1 MATISKN
8 WASASTIMNANTLV
22 NNIEEYT
29 SDVDLETNGYE
40 ATHVTVDI
48 TFGATVEFGVYVS
61 IYGSLDGTNYD
72 DVALFK
78 QVVTLEASA
87 TKQISLII
95 KDVAHFRIGV
105 VQGGTV
111 TNDATVTIIEQSW
124 NYDST

>member
-29 SDVDLETNGYE
+29 SDVNLETNGYE
-40 ATHVTVDI
+40 AAHVTVDI
-48 TFGATVEFGVYVS
+48 TFGATVEYGVNVM

-72 DVALFK
+72 DIALYT
-78 QVVTLEASA
+78 QHVEETSS
-87 TKQISLII
+87 TIKQISLIV

-105 VQGGTV
+105 AQTGTV

-124 NYDST
+124 NYEST